1 MSLMLSLQL
10 QQRRLRVRLCR
21 LYLYS
26 KYVTSFKYNPMNKA
40 RDWTAPLSVA
50 IFFSLPFF
58 VPLCPCHTHTQ
69 HGGLFRQ
76 QLTPHASVYDSSR
89 AAAQN
94 HLFVSMKNASFLTF
108 FSPLRQKT
116 RALASVIATDLNL
129 VVWFMFSLRG
139 LCDNSFLQTWGCC
152 CDKETNE
159 ISRTCYEVVRSE
171 FAKNAICGSWSYF
184 RNTSSCSRL

>member
-1 MSLMLSLQL
+1 MSRHLNTTRWIKPEIEQRHSL
-10 QQRRLRVRLCR
+10 
-21 LYLYS
+21 
-26 KYVTSFKYNPMNKA
+26 
-40 RDWTAPLSVA
+40 
-50 IFFSLPFF
+50 LPFF
-58 VPLCPCHTHTQ
+58 FLSLFLFHSLPATHTHNTAASSGSSWPLMPPSMTQAVPQHRITSLCPW
-69 HGGLFRQ
+69 RM
-76 QLTPHASVYDSSR
+76 
-89 AAAQN
+89 
-94 HLFVSMKNASFLTF
+94 HLFWLFFL
-108 FSPLRQKT
+108 SLRQKT

-159 ISRTCYEVVRSE
+159 ISRTCYEVIRSE